1 MSSLPQETEA
11 NAGQWKAT
19 LVLGADLIKEDLAD
33 ALSDFWQWMVE
44 PEPVALS
51 LVEVEENAS
60 WAVEA
65 YYLDAPD
72 EEALTKALSPFFD
85 EHGAAMPALKV
96 EQLPDLDWVAR
107 SLEGLT
113 PIETQRFFIHGA
125 HNRDVRP
132 AGKYTLAVEAGLAFG
147 TGHHPTTYGC
157 LTMIEEIAR
166 RRPITNALDLGCG
179 TGLLA
184 LALARLTRRKVLAS
198 DIDPVAV
205 KVTKENAAAN
215 DLGPFIEAVTA
226 RGFAHARITQKAPFD
241 LIVAN
246 ILARPL
252 VSLAREMER
261 HLAPGGEII
270 LSGILESQENMVA
283 SAFRDQGLHLFRR
296 QIIGDW
302 VILHLKG

>member
-1 MSSLPQETEA
+1 MSSSPAGAE
-11 NAGQWKAT
+11 NGAGQWKAT
-19 LVLGADLIKEDLAD
+19 LVLGADLVKADIAD
-33 ALSDFWQWMVE
+33 ALSDFWQWVAE
-44 PEPVALS
+44 PEPVAVS
-51 LVEVEENAS
+51 LIEVEEHVS

-65 YYLDAPD
+65 YYLEEPD
-72 EEALTKALSPFFD
+72 KEVLRKALAPFFK
-85 EHGAAMPALKV
+85 EHGAAMPPIEV

-125 HNRDVRP
+125 HNRDIRP

-157 LTMIEEIAR
+157 LTTIEEIAR

-226 RGFAHARITQKAPFD
+226 RGFAHGRITRKAPFD

-252 VSLAREMER
+252 VSLARDMEQ

-270 LSGILESQENMVA
+270 LSGILGAQENMVA